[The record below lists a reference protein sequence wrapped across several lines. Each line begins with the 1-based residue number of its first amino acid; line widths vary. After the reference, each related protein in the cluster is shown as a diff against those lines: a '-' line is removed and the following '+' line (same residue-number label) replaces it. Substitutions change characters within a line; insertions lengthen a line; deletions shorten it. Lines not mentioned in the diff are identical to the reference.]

1 MKTLIN
7 NTKKQKIVIVGAG
20 FAGIR
25 LAKLFNKSNFD
36 VMLVDKNNYHNFQPL
51 MYQIATAGLE
61 TGRISYPIRKM
72 LQSLKSVRFHWAELK
87 KVDAEN
93 KKLYLTTPAEDEVL
107 DYDILVISTGTTTN
121 FFQFE
126 PIKHQ
131 FMTLKS
137 IPEAL
142 NLRSYILQNLELA
155 VMEESEKKREELL
168 NIAIVGGG
176 PTGVELAG
184 ALAEMK
190 KHVLPKDYP
199 ELKIENMQISIFQR
213 GPRLLDMLHPDLS
226 KKTEDYLK
234 KMGVNV
240 FVNTAVTN
248 YDGDALVL
256 NGKDKFLTDTVIWA
270 AGVKAVPPMGLD
282 KATVLSN
289 GRIQVDEFMQVVGYQ
304 DIYAMGDIA
313 YMPCDDY
320 PNGHPQVAPVAISM
334 AVQFHKNITAKTK
347 GKEVKKFKY
356 VNRGSMAVVGRNK
369 AVVELPG
376 FKTSGFIAWAI
387 WMFIHLMSLVGFK
400 NKIATFFSWTHSYFT
415 YDKSLRLIIRP
426 YIRKKEE

>member
-1 MKTLIN
+1 MK
-7 NTKKQKIVIVGAG
+7 TKKQKIVIVGAG

-25 LAKLFNKSNFD
+25 LAKLFNRPDFE

-51 MYQIATAGLE
+51 MYQVATAGLE
-61 TGRISYPIRKM
+61 TGRISYPIRRL

-93 KKLYLTTPAEDEVL
+93 KKLYLSTPAEDEVL
-107 DYDILVISTGTTTN
+107 DYDILVIATGTTTN
-121 FFQFE
+121 FFNFE
-126 PIKHQ
+126 SIKHQ

-176 PTGVELAG
+176 PTGVEMAG

-213 GPRLLDMLHPDLS
+213 GERLVDMLHPDLS
-226 KKTEDYLK
+226 KKTEDYLRK
-234 KMGVNV
+234 LGVNV
-240 FVNTAVTN
+240 YCNTAVTN
-248 YDGDALVL
+248 YDGDALEL

-282 KATVLSN
+282 KATILPS
-289 GRIQVDEFMQVVGYQ
+289 GRIQADEYMQVVGYN
-304 DIYAMGDIA
+304 DVYVMGDIA
-313 YMPCDDY
+313 YVPCDDY
-320 PNGHPQVAPVAISM
+320 PRGHPQVAPVAVSM
-334 AVQFHKNITAKTK
+334 AVQFHKNILLKAK
-347 GKEVKKFKY
+347 GKEPQKFKY
-356 VNRGSMAVVGRNK
+356 KHKGSMAVVGRNK

-376 FKTSGFIAWAI
+376 FRTSGFLAWAI
-387 WMFIHLMSLVGFK
+387 WMFVHLMSLVGFK
-400 NKIATFFSWTHSYFT
+400 NKIATFFSWSYSYFT
-415 YDKSLRLIIRP
+415 YDKALRLIIRP
-426 YIRKKEE
+426 HIRKKED